1 MEGNIFNF
9 PQLRSEHLS
18 NATLFA
24 NRDDLVRHLAHPA
37 TNIAEIGVA
46 LGDFSAVLM
55 KAYQPRVFVAF
66 DIFSMHTFEKIWF
79 TPSEEIFKGKTHL
92 EYFKDRFEG
101 ASCEIIT
108 EAGSSQELLGR
119 YPDHH
124 FDMIYVD
131 GDHRPEPVQRD
142 AEIASRKVKANGTL
156 IFNDYIMFDP
166 FARHDEAQYGVVQAV
181 NRLCVN
187 EGWKVVGF
195 AFHHMLFCD
204 IALRRL

>member
-1 MEGNIFNF
+1 MDIFNF
-9 PQLRSEHLS
+9 PALRSEHVS
-18 NATLFA
+18 RAAGFFA
-24 NRDDLVRHLAHPA
+24 NREDMVRHLAHPA

-46 LGDFSAVLM
+46 LGDFSAFLM
-55 KAYQPRVFVAF
+55 EAYQPKTFVGF
-66 DIFSMHTFEKIWF
+66 DMFTLHEFEKVWF

-92 EYFKDRFEG
+92 EYYNERFKD
-101 ASCEIIT
+101 ASCQVLT
-108 EAGSSQELLGR
+108 EVGSSQELLSQ
-119 YPDHH
+119 YPDQH

-142 AEIASRKVKANGTL
+142 AEIASRKVKSNGTL

-166 FARHDEAQYGVVQAV
+166 FAERADANYGVVQAV

-195 AFHHMLFCD
+195 ALHHVLFCD
-204 IALRRL
+204 IALRRV